1 MYAKRLVC
9 ESTGFR
15 YPRRIFN
22 ASKGPSNQER
32 RWSCNSLRK
41 DWKIEEIDVRGNEY
55 ECLWA
60 KVSTTNRDY
69 FVASVY
75 HPPTF
80 DYHELVSSGYTD
92 RTTSP
97 EQRRDFR
104 CLTIQTELPRR
115 WTLAIFWLPYY
126 TDRFTLPLNIGEI
139 SVALLYT
146 DRFTLAL
153 NIGEISVASLYR
165 QTYLAAEH
173 RRDFGCFIIQT
184 DLPRHW
190 TSARFRLYISVSLSA
205 YERSIHILRTWRN
218 FCGSVHW
225 KNHIICDCLNAD
237 RWIGRSMD
245 Q

>member
-139 SVALLYT
+139 SVALLY
-146 DRFTLAL
+146 
-153 NIGEISVASLYR
+153 R
-165 QTYLAAEH
+165 QIYLGAEH
-173 RRDFGCFIIQT
+173 WRDFSCFIIQT
-184 DLPRHW
+184 DLPRRW
-190 TSARFRLYISVSLSA
+190 TSARFRLLHYTDRFTSPLNIGEISVIYKCKFICIWKKYS
-205 YERSIHILRTWRN
+205 HIEN
-218 FCGSVHW
+218 M
-225 KNHIICDCLNAD
+225 A
-237 RWIGRSMD
+237 
-245 Q
+245 